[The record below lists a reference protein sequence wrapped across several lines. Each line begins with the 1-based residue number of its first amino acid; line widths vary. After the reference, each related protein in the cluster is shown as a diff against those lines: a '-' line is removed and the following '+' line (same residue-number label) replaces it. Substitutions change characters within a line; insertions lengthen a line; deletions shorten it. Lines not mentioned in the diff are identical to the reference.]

1 MGHAGAVISG
11 GEDTAEAKIKAM
23 REAGITVVEGPHLLG
38 RAMKDALGK
47 GARPKSQAPAPAKR
61 PAANPPPARKA
72 PASAASAARGSK
84 AAKKA
89 AKGER

>member
-1 MGHAGAVISG
+1 VISG
-11 GEDTAEAKIKAM
+11 GEDTAESKILAM

-47 GARPKSQAPAPAKR
+47 VPRPKSQAAAPAKR
-61 PAANPPPARKA
+61 PAATPPPARKA
-72 PASAASAARGSK
+72 SASAANAARGAR

-89 AKGER
+89 AKR